1 MTVDVEAKAQW
12 SRADFLGEQPSP
24 TPLRAGV
31 TQRERDVQVGALLDA
46 RPVEKLCVKSVIRHV
61 KTHTR
66 REDGIGKDVDECS
79 LIVMAHRAHRQA
91 GLVAKVRLAYR
102 ERYKPLAGKGAVR
115 CVTYLAECPR
125 LA

>member
-46 RPVEKLCVKSVIRHV
+46 RPAEKIAVKCVVGDV
-61 KTHTR
+61 QTHTR
-66 REDGIGKDVDECS
+66 SGQRIAIGCRNHRLVACAYA
-79 LIVMAHRAHRQA
+79 AHR
-91 GLVAKVRLAYR
+91 
-102 ERYKPLAGKGAVR
+102 
-115 CVTYLAECPR
+115 
-125 LA
+125 